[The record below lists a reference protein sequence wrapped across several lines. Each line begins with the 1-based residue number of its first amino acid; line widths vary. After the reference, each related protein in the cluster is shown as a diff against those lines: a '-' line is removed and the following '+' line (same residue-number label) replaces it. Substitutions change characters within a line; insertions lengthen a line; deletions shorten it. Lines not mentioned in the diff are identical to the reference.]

1 MSRGEIMR
9 DIGERLEL
17 PPGLRMRYSYSSS
30 DDSTRSFYLML
41 YGDDTETLYQLGEE
55 VVRRI
60 STIKELVGL
69 DLELEENNQEL
80 NVELDREQAQQM
92 GISTRDVSNSIS
104 YAMRGS
110 SVGRFY
116 QDGRRDINIEARLQE
131 KDRETLEALSRL
143 TFMSDSGNE
152 VPLESISELD
162 FRDAA
167 RYIRRDDRKTSMR
180 IRALMET
187 DDVRRTDA
195 QIESLMEGFEMPR
208 GYRWD
213 RGTSYHQ
220 MDKEN
225 QEVRFALIMIFVFV
239 LFLMGILFES
249 FVLPL
254 AVIGTVPIAGVG
266 VVWMLV
272 ASDTAFERMASVGA
286 MILIGIVVNNGIVLV
301 DLSQRLMKQGLSRNE
316 ALIEASKRRFRPI
329 WITSLT
335 TIFGMVPIAIGGS
348 KVMDMSY
355 APMGRVIIGGLLVS
369 TFLTL
374 IVVPLFF
381 TFLDDLRNWFI
392 KTASLMVPDRP
403 RIAEQ
408 GKTELR

>member
-167 RYIRRDDRKTSMR
+167 RYI
-180 IRALMET
+180 
-187 DDVRRTDA
+187 
-195 QIESLMEGFEMPR
+195 
-208 GYRWD
+208 
-213 RGTSYHQ
+213 
-220 MDKEN
+220 
-225 QEVRFALIMIFVFV
+225 
-239 LFLMGILFES
+239 
-249 FVLPL
+249 
-254 AVIGTVPIAGVG
+254 
-266 VVWMLV
+266 
-272 ASDTAFERMASVGA
+272 AS
-286 MILIGIVVNNGIVLV
+286 
-301 DLSQRLMKQGLSRNE
+301 
-316 ALIEASKRRFRPI
+316 
-329 WITSLT
+329 
-335 TIFGMVPIAIGGS
+335 
-348 KVMDMSY
+348 
-355 APMGRVIIGGLLVS
+355 
-369 TFLTL
+369 
-374 IVVPLFF
+374 
-381 TFLDDLRNWFI
+381 
-392 KTASLMVPDRP
+392 
-403 RIAEQ
+403 
-408 GKTELR
+408 